1 MTLLL
6 FFFIE
11 FDHIRHTFVIIVAMN
26 SKYLERADIEI
37 I

>member
-1 MTLLL
+1 MTSLL
-6 FFFIE
+6 FLFIE

-26 SKYLERADIEI
+26 SKYLEFADIEI

>member
-1 MTLLL
+1 MTSLL

-11 FDHIRHTFVIIVAMN
+11 CAHIRHTFVIIVAIN
-26 SKYLERADIEI
+26 SKYLERVDIEI